1 MTGQGALDF
10 VILTLRRLSREGHK
24 FEASPGYT
32 AKTLSH
38 KQTKPHTTVLACSY
52 FWQVACRPFLC
63 LSGFNFNLKKIN

>member
-32 AKTLSH
+32 AKTCLIN
-38 KQTKPHTTVLACSY
+38 KQNHT
-52 FWQVACRPFLC
+52 PLC
-63 LSGFNFNLKKIN
+63 